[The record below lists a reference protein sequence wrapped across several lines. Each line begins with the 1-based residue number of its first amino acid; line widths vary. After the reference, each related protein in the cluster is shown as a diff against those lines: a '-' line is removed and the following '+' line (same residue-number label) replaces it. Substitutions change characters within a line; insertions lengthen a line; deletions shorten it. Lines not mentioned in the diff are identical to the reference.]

1 MGQTVQA
8 AGIDRRRFLARSAQ
22 VAGGAILG
30 GGLFQGLVAR
40 AASAQATGSPAASD
54 GYGPLAT
61 RRAENTGEPYLA
73 LPPDFRYTVFGRTG
87 SPMSDL
93 RPTPPLHDG
102 MAAFAG
108 PGSGIRLVRN
118 HEVPSTG
125 PALALPAYDPL
136 AQGGT
141 TTLVVDPRSR
151 LPRRAFLSLAGT
163 STNCA
168 GGPTPWGSW
177 LTCEE
182 TTAGASRGYTRPHG
196 YVFEVRSRANG
207 PVDPDPL
214 TAMGRFEHEA
224 VTVDP
229 DGVIVYQTEDEGS
242 AGFYR
247 FVPDLPGVLAAGG
260 SLQMLAVAGQPN
272 YDTRTGQTVGEP
284 LTATWVDILYPD
296 PAAAE
301 ADPGAVFQQGYAAG
315 GAVFSRLEGAFR
327 GLDRVYFHSTDGGDS
342 RLGQVWE
349 YVPSDPSNGG
359 QPTLRLIF
367 ESTDPAVLDHPD
379 NLCVSPRGGLV
390 ICEDGGDGDNYVR
403 GLTPEGAIFDFARN
417 EVPGFESTEFAGSCF
432 SPDGQTLFVN
442 IQVPGLTFA
451 IWGPWERGA
460 L

>member
-1 MGQTVQA
+1 MGQTVRA
-8 AGIDRRRFLARSAQ
+8 AGIERRRFLARSAQ
-22 VAGGAILG
+22 VAGGSMLG
-30 GGLFQGLVAR
+30 AGLFQALVAR
-40 AASAQATGSPAASD
+40 GRLAVAQQAADSP
-54 GYGPLAT
+54 GYGPLEAKPS
-61 RRAENTGEPYLA
+61 ENTGEPYLA
-73 LPPDFRYTVFGRTG
+73 VPPGFKYTVFGRTG
-87 SPMSDL
+87 VPMSDL

-102 MAAFAG
+102 MAAFQ
-108 PGSGIRLVRN
+108 GSGGTIRLVRN

-125 PALALPAYDPL
+125 PALALPAYDAL

-141 TTLVVDPRSR
+141 TTLEVDPRTR
-151 LPRRAFLSLAGT
+151 LLRRAFLSLAGT

-177 LTCEE
+177 LSCEE
-182 TTAGASRGYTRPHG
+182 TTAGPSRGYTRPHG
-196 YVFEVRSRANG
+196 YVFEVPSSANG
-207 PVDPDPL
+207 PVRPVPL
-214 TAMGRFEHEA
+214 RKMGRFEHEA
-224 VTVDP
+224 IAVDP
-229 DGVIVYQTEDEGS
+229 HGTVVYETEDEGS
-242 AGFYR
+242 AGLYR
-247 FVPDLPGVLAAGG
+247 FVPKTPGALAAGG
-260 SLQMLAVAGQPN
+260 HLQMLAVVGQTN

-284 LTATWVDILYPD
+284 LLATWVDIPEPD
-296 PAAAE
+296 PATAE

-349 YVPSDPSNGG
+349 YVPSDPSSGG

-379 NLCVSPRGGLV
+379 NVCVSPRGGLV

-403 GLTPEGAIFDFARN
+403 GLAPDGTIFDFARN
-417 EVPGFESTEFAGSCF
+417 QVPGFESMEFAGCCF

-442 IQVPGLTFA
+442 IQTPGLTFA
-451 IWGPWERGA
+451 IWGPWGRGP